1 MNIDSIRVRF
11 RRRSELV
18 FYYVVIVFSLLILCL
33 AGYGLVQMAQP
44 VHAAPAA
51 KQLEVGCEVVGTV
64 GTVIIGHCIDQ
75 NGNEFEANSA
85 GFMVPV
91 GN

>member
-1 MNIDSIRVRF
+1 MQQLVEWIDRHWTITWLSCCAVGITV
-11 RRRSELV
+11 LLLL
-18 FYYVVIVFSLLILCL
+18 YYGV
-33 AGYGLVQMAQP
+33 G

-64 GTVIIGHCIDQ
+64 GTVIVAHCVDQ
-75 NGNEFEANSA
+75 NDNEFEANSA
-85 GFMVPV
+85 GMLLSA